1 MDTLIERLW
10 QVYKDT
16 TFSQNTI
23 GRDLSLN
30 REDEQ
35 AIIHQLHTLKD
46 QPPQNGLKLKSIASG
61 IFKVIRSAQNEGYS
75 PKSIQ
80 NETVTGEIQKPFSS
94 ESPFIERFS
103 FFASGNNSAV
113 AISTG
118 NIHQLQ
124 DKLSTSPAWKMK
136 IEEVRRLTG
145 DTQSKAKDALPAFT
159 PSIEITRADNKR
171 SGIRDGE
178 FRHTSLIQAD
188 FDDHP
193 DPNVLIEQLKTD
205 LHCRLIFRSV
215 RAKAKALVRVA
226 PVRTLTDHTAAFE
239 AVRAYCLSK
248 GYGEIDTR
256 PKNIASIC
264 YISHDPDTCLK
275 DAQPLAWVPLPSTN
289 TRPRPADNYDG
300 EPTEI
305 TDWLSKHNIAI
316 LGQRTAPCQNRGFT
330 TMYLVACPWEQ
341 EHTQS
346 FGEKDTAVFVDPE
359 SGQWSFNCFHA
370 HCDGRGWEDFRAK
383 VAPREQYEKPTTT
396 HRYLPSNRTGYLQ
409 SKKGYLESKKGRYL
423 S

>member
-1 MDTLIERLW
+1 MSDNALLNLLWDT
-10 QVYKDT
+10 YKDT
-16 TFSQNTI
+16 TFSQNALP
-23 GRDLSLN
+23 RDLSLS

-46 QPPQNGLKLKSIASG
+46 QPPQNGLKIKSVASG
-61 IFKVIRSAQNEGYS
+61 IFKVIHSAQNEGNS
-75 PKSIQ
+75 PKGLPLTDQ
-80 NETVTGEIQKPFSS
+80 NEAVTGEMLEPISP
-94 ESPFIERFS
+94 ESPLIERFS

-136 IEEVRRLTG
+136 IEEVRQLTG
-145 DTQSKAKDALPAFT
+145 DAQSKAKDALPAFT
-159 PSIEITRADNKR
+159 PSIEITHADNKR

-193 DPNVLIEQLKTD
+193 DPNVLIEQLKAD
-205 LHCRLIFRSV
+205 PHCRLIFRSV

-226 PVRTLTDHTAAFE
+226 PVRTLTDHAAAFE
-239 AVRAYCLSK
+239 AIRAYCRSK

-264 YISHDPDTCLK
+264 YISHDPAACLK
-275 DAQPLAWVPLPSTN
+275 DAEPLPWVPLPSTN
-289 TRPRPADNYDG
+289 ARQHPTNNYDG

-346 FGEKDTAVFVDPE
+346 FGEKDTAVFVDPTDE
-359 SGQWSFNCFHA
+359 KWSFNCFHA
-370 HCDGRGWEDFRAK
+370 HCKGRGWKDFRAK
-383 VAPREQYEKPTTT
+383 VAPQDRYEKPTVT
-396 HRYLPSNRTGYLQ
+396 HRYLPSKRTGYL
-409 SKKGYLESKKGRYL
+409 GSKKGRYL